1 MKSYKSVVQDR
12 YETESTEENDS
23 IYSPNSQIGKYSRK
37 VIFRSLKSILDRF
50 SNEKGNLTILD
61 VGCGKGT
68 LVDFF
73 LSEGF
78 TEKNIYGIDLSSN
91 RINQAKTKYPSVNF
105 VNGDALELTD
115 ITTEF
120 DVITTFDLYSHFI
133 SKEEIIKGLKAISS
147 KLKDTGTFIW
157 YDINTADHFSPPS
170 NIDSW
175 GFSMEQMKSLGKEAG
190 FEVVKSQG
198 LFKLFF
204 NKYHSVY
211 RADKTPHWLLTFLEK
226 IMPGKSGNNIVVF
239 KKKTK

>member
-157 YDINTADHFSPPS
+157 
-170 NIDSW
+170 
-175 GFSMEQMKSLGKEAG
+175 
-190 FEVVKSQG
+190 
-198 LFKLFF
+198 
-204 NKYHSVY
+204 
-211 RADKTPHWLLTFLEK
+211 
-226 IMPGKSGNNIVVF
+226 
-239 KKKTK
+239 